1 MCQLPPPAS
10 CEIQPFC
17 KHYIIE
23 SMTVTDKKMPE
34 CERSGMLSLSAR
46 LLILSVQKGKLKTI
60 LPIKMAKMKRNHLIL
75 KIVELWVKLK
85 LG

>member
-1 MCQLPPPAS
+1 
-10 CEIQPFC
+10 
-17 KHYIIE
+17 
-23 SMTVTDKKMPE
+23 MTVTDKKMPE